1 MPYGFY
7 KCMSCER
14 SRIIILISIISERYV
29 SVIQS
34 TVYVVTCTCIQ
45 CNTHLSSMYLNTSSC
60 WYVFNIPC
68 SFGRI
73 HSSCAS
79 FLPGLQ
85 ACLLF
90 YFFRSPLEGCGRW
103 FIEHVQLVSV
113 YQHRAGCHKCVG
125 TVGQKPI
132 RNEVGL
138 TDMGLSQLCQKN
150 FFFLLL
156 RKSSSPSKSVLCRGP
171 VL

>member
-1 MPYGFY
+1 MGFINA
-7 KCMSCER
+7 CHPCER
-14 SRIIILISIISERYV
+14 SHIMILIYNFRKIC
-29 SVIQS
+29 QCN

-68 SFGRI
+68 SFGII
-73 HSSCAS
+73 HSSCAP

-90 YFFRSPLEGCGRW
+90 YFFHSPLEGCGRW

-125 TVGQKPI
+125 TVGQNPI
-132 RNEVGL
+132 RNEVGM
-138 TDMGLSQLCQKN
+138 TDMGISQLCQKV
-150 FFFLLL
+150 FFCWGNQVPHQRVFYA
-156 RKSSSPSKSVLCRGP
+156 RPCTEGFSA
-171 VL
+171 